1 MRTTIDLDDDVMLA
15 SRDIADRRRTTIGI
29 VVSELLRK
37 ALGDADP
44 LVGDEDGFVGLPK
57 RGLAQP
63 ITVDF
68 VNRLREDLDA

>member
-15 SRDIADRRRTTIGI
+15 SRDIATRRRSTIGA

-37 ALGDADP
+37 ALKDSAPAAD
-44 LVGDEDGFVGLPK
+44 DDGFVGLPK
-57 RGLAQP
+57 RGLARP

-68 VNRLREDLDA
+68 VNRLREALDA